1 MHAYTHTHTHTH
13 TVSKHIFAF
22 TNMKLFHTHDHMAGK
37 WFGSGVI
44 FVVIVVVLIGLK
56 VLVSDKVI

>member
-1 MHAYTHTHTHTH
+1 
-13 TVSKHIFAF
+13 
-22 TNMKLFHTHDHMAGK
+22 MAGK